1 MTMLQEQA
9 VQMIQDM
16 SDDNVG
22 LLIEV
27 IQRLIPKKTY
37 TSVIYPSQKPA
48 EKMQALKELVATRDE
63 AKKYLLDDFDPDAEL
78 EAVRREKYGSI
89 SVMRAIKMDNFKDF
103 EDCLQDRCAE
113 EVSANY
119 IITRNTADFAI
130 SVVSAIEPDEWLKKF
145 N

>member
-9 VQMIQDM
+9 VQMIQDV

-22 LLIEV
+22 FLIEV

-37 TSVIYPSQKPA
+37 TSVIYPSQNPD
-48 EKMQALKELVATRDE
+48 EKMQAFKELVATRNE
-63 AKKYLLDDFDPDAEL
+63 AKKYLPDDFDPDAEL
-78 EAVRREKYGSI
+78 EAV
-89 SVMRAIKMDNFKDF
+89 MNAIKMDNFKDF

-119 IITRNTADFAI
+119 IITRNIADFEA
-130 SVVSAIEPDEWLKKF
+130 SVVSAIEPDEWLKKL